1 MHRLSPHAEY
11 ARCRLRAARAAFGGA
26 ALFGLIVLLPSG
38 CETEPEE
45 VSVRN
50 EMTAYMD
57 QARLWAATEAEIN
70 TAISRVREDQF
81 VHDDLVIDTLRP
93 AVGVAHDYVAELE
106 AYVPNTPA
114 LVSVHQGYVEAWRAH
129 EFALASVLDAV
140 ERKDYV
146 DLSRANTELLEAQR
160 SVSDVLAALAR
171 LLREAGVASETP
183 PDRLL
188 APPEEFQGFQ
198 VDPKR

>member
-1 MHRLSPHAEY
+1 MIL
-11 ARCRLRAARAAFGGA
+11 
-26 ALFGLIVLLPSG
+26 GLIALSNG
-38 CETEPEE
+38 CETETEE
-45 VSVRN
+45 VGVQN
-50 EMTAYMD
+50 DLTAYMD

-81 VHDDLVIDTLRP
+81 VHDDLVIDTIRP

-106 AYVPNTPA
+106 AYVPDTPA

-140 ERKDYV
+140 ERKDYLQ
-146 DLSRANTELLEAQR
+146 LSHANTELLDAQR

-171 LLREAGVASETP
+171 LLREAGVAAETP

-188 APPEEFQGFQ
+188 APPGEFQGFE
-198 VDPKR
+198 VDPSR